1 MNKVLAGALA
11 SAALTA
17 SSLAH
22 ASGWPVFDA
31 ANFIKNTMTAAQ
43 ALKTEIYENTNI
55 VYQNKMMLNQL
66 QQAVGLDSVAM
77 ATQAMGIQEDIQK
90 HQRYGRA
97 MQELYGSLAN
107 NADFLSNV
115 QGLVASS
122 GKTPDQWFRDQRTL
136 LETGDK
142 TAKRLFGLGQDVT
155 KNNEKLAQRR
165 RDLQQDLNMNQT
177 AQATAQLTNQML
189 DVMAGQNADLLQ
201 LIGAK
206 TQADAVKD
214 QKVNADTAEKTA
226 AAEQLARQQADEL
239 QKLRQQVFNRGT
251 LSGK

>member
-1 MNKVLAGALA
+1 MKQAL
-11 SAALTA
+11 SAALVTL
-17 SSLAH
+17 SLLLSPVAH

-55 VYQNKMMLNQL
+55 VYQSKMMLNQL

-77 ATQAMGIQEDIQK
+77 AAQAKGIQEDIKRFQD
-90 HQRYGRA
+90 YGSA
-97 MQELYGSLAN
+97 DKDLYGSVTQT
-107 NADFLSNV
+107 ADFLSSV
-115 QGLVASS
+115 QGLVTAS
-122 GKTPDQWFRDQRTL
+122 GKTPEQWFRDQRTL
-136 LETGDK
+136 LATGDK
-142 TAKRLFGLGQDVT
+142 TAKRLFDLGQDVT
-155 KNNEKLAQRR
+155 SNNKKLAERR
-165 RDLQQDLNMNQT
+165 RDLQSDLNLNQT

-214 QKVNADTAEKTA
+214 QKENAAQTERTNNAD
-226 AAEQLARQQADEL
+226 QLQRVRDAQLREL
-239 QKLRQQVFNRGT
+239 ESRVFR
-251 LSGK
+251 K

>member
-1 MNKVLAGALA
+1 MKKALAGALA
-11 SAALTA
+11 SATFMA

-31 ANFIKNTMTAAQ
+31 ANFVKNTMTAAQ

-66 QQAVGLDSVAM
+66 QQAVGLDVVAM
-77 ATQAMGIQEDIQK
+77 AKQAEGIQEDIAK
-90 HQRYGRA
+90 YQRYGKTLKD
-97 MQELYGSLAN
+97 LYGSVADT
-107 NADFLSNV
+107 ADFLSNV
-115 QGLVASS
+115 QGLMATS
-122 GKTPDQWFRDQRTL
+122 GKSPDQWFRDQRTL

-142 TAKRLFGLGQDVT
+142 TAKRLFGLGQAVAS
-155 KNNEKLAQRR
+155 NNQKLAKRR
-165 RDLQQDLNMNQT
+165 RDLQSDLELNQT

-206 TQADAVKD
+206 TEADAVKD
-214 QKVNADTAEKTA
+214 QRANTQETERNDSGEKLQRDR
-226 AAEQLARQQADEL
+226 EVQLREL
-239 QKLRQQVFNRGT
+239 ENRVF
-251 LSGK
+251 GKR

>member
-1 MNKVLAGALA
+1 MKKALAGALV
-11 SAALTA
+11 SATLMA

-66 QQAVGLDSVAM
+66 QQAVGLDPVAM
-77 ATQAMGIQEDIQK
+77 ATQAKGIQEDIQK
-90 HQRYGRA
+90 HQRYGQT
-97 MQELYGSLAN
+97 MQELYGSLASN
-107 NADFLSNV
+107 VDFLSNV
-115 QGLVASS
+115 QGLMAKS

-136 LETGDK
+136 LDTGDK

-165 RDLQQDLNMNQT
+165 RDLQSDLNMNQT

-189 DVMAGQNADLLQ
+189 DVMSGQNADLLQ

-214 QKVNADTAEKTA
+214 QKANAQEVERTDAGEKLQRDRDT
-226 AAEQLARQQADEL
+226 QLREL
-239 QKLRQQVFNRGT
+239 ENRVFRKG
-251 LSGK
+251 